1 MRVVLASLL
10 LVVAPRM
17 GPAQQPAGS
26 ILPLDSLLARVATNH
41 PVARQARLLVDQAD
55 GVVRGA
61 LGAMFDPTLSASWER
76 KGFGGTEY
84 FNYYE
89 AALKVPTP
97 LGIDV
102 KLGLEKTRGQYIA
115 PDRRTPGQGLVS
127 LGLSMP
133 LGQGIITDR
142 RRTDL
147 AAARAKRV
155 AAAGARSELLNAL
168 LAEATAAWADWDRA
182 ERVLSVAREGQALVA
197 FRATGIRRRVE
208 AGELAAIDTIEVRLE
223 VVRREATLALA
234 EADAVAARERLGTY
248 LWDDRGVPV
257 ALDSAL
263 RPAETPTVALPS
275 AEWLARELTRAL
287 EEHPKVQKARGDADA
302 AAALQRQAAVE
313 LFPDL
318 EGEVARLADRAEVG
332 GLSDFPAT
340 SGNYKFGV
348 SASSGLLLLKERG
361 KAGEAAA
368 KGRIARLVLAD
379 VQRDVAAAVRTAAAA
394 MDGAG
399 RATTWQRDAVALSR
413 RLLDAELSR
422 FEAGESSLFLVNQ
435 RERALLDETIKL
447 AEAEAK
453 RVMATAKLATA
464 LGYPARL
471 PEP

>member
-1 MRVVLASLL
+1 VQAAAASLL
-10 LVVAPRM
+10 LVALPQP
-17 GPAQQPAGS
+17 GSAQQGAAV
-26 ILPLDSLLARVATNH
+26 LALDSLLARVAANH

-55 GVVRGA
+55 GVVRSA

-97 LGIDV
+97 LGVDV
-102 KLGLEKTRGQYIA
+102 KLGLEKVRGQYIA
-115 PDRRTPGQGLVS
+115 PDRRTPGQGLVT

-142 RRTDL
+142 RRTEL
-147 AAARAKRV
+147 AAARAKRES
-155 AAAGARSELLNAL
+155 AAGARSELLNAL
-168 LAEATAAWADWDRA
+168 LAEATTAWAEWDRA
-182 ERVLSVAREGQALVA
+182 ERMLAVAREGQALVA

-208 AGELAAIDTIEVRLE
+208 AGELAAIDTVEVRLE

-234 EADAVAARERLGTY
+234 EAEAVAARERVGTY
-248 LWDDRGVPV
+248 VWDDRGLPVP
-257 ALDSAL
+257 LDSTV
-263 RPAETPTVALPS
+263 RPAESPMEPLPS
-275 AEWLARELTRAL
+275 EEWLARELMRAL
-287 EEHPKVQKARGDADA
+287 EEHPKVRKARGDADA

-318 EGEVARLADRAEVG
+318 EGEVARLGDRADVG

-340 SGNYKFGV
+340 AGNYKFGV
-348 SASSGLLLLKERG
+348 SASTGLLLLKERG

-379 VQRDVAAAVRTAAAA
+379 VQRDVGAAVRTAAAA

-399 RATTWQRDAVALSR
+399 RATVWQREAVTLSR
-413 RLLDAELSR
+413 RLLDAELAR

-435 RERALLDETIKL
+435 RERALLDETNKL

-453 RVMATAKLATA
+453 RVVARAKLATA